1 MDSSRRV
8 TELTGMEWLTQWNPN
23 RARVLPIGSDI
34 GSDKELIRASHR
46 PIVGQNSSD
55 VCDWI
60 VRPHHR

>member
-46 PIVGQNSSD
+46 PIVGPAFPQ
-55 VCDWI
+55 VCDRI
-60 VRPHHR
+60 VRPHR

>member
-1 MDSSRRV
+1 MNSSRRV

-46 PIVGQNSSD
+46 PIFGQTSPE

-60 VRPHHR
+60 VRPHQR

>member
-8 TELTGMEWLTQWNPN
+8 TELTGMEWLTQWNLN

-46 PIVGQNSSD
+46 PIVGPVFPE

-60 VRPHHR
+60 IRPHQR